1 MSGKRRGKNEAA
13 DADVDRKEEGRGS
26 SGPGTRRSGV
36 SEAKQKFLAAHQFGA
51 SVVEA
56 ARLAGVHPRTPYRWR
71 DHDPEFAQA
80 FREARDGLVEGLEWE
95 AFRRAINGNDR
106 LLMFLL
112 KSFKPDTY
120 RGRGSP
126 GVSKEGK
133 GSKGNASLAAQVLEL
148 AEKVRGWM

>member
-1 MSGKRRGKNEAA
+1 MSGRRSRKNDMW
-13 DADVDRKEEGRGS
+13 DADDKATEEGRGS

-120 RGRGSP
+120 HGRGSP
-126 GVSKEGK
+126 GVSTEGK
-133 GSKGNASLAAQVLEL
+133 ASKGNASIAAQFVEL